1 MGGPQLTF
9 VLDATQPY
17 TDAKMDDAQSH
28 YILYISTIY
37 PGIR

>member
-17 TDAKMDDAQSH
+17 TDAKMDNTQS
-28 YILYISTIY
+28 YNILYNSTIY